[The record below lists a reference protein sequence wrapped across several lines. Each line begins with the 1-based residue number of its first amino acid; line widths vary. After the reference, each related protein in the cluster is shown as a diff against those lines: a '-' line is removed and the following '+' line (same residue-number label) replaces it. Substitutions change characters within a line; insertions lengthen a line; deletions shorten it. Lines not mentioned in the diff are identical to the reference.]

1 MSTKKTKK
9 ATAKNN
15 FSTAFKNTKNIAKEV
30 NIFALKTTEDVVSE
44 SLNIAGQWQDVTNK
58 AIKGGFKLVAT
69 QQDILFDALDTFK
82 KQFTQGKK
90 RFNKIFA

>member
-1 MSTKKTKK
+1 MSTKKAKK
-9 ATAKNN
+9 AAVKNN
-15 FSTAFKNTKNIAKEV
+15 FSTAFKNTKKIAKKV
-30 NIFALKTTEDVVSE
+30 NGFALKTTEEVVSD
-44 SLNIAGQWQDVTNK
+44 SLTIAGQWQDVTNK

-69 QQDILFDALDTFK
+69 QQDILFDTLDTFK